1 MTTDVSCPQNQQCST
16 VHLVK
21 EPTDWI
27 ELGHGV
33 ESWLTAAGLLVAG
46 WWAYRSDWIK
56 TREDARSEQGLRER
70 EREQREAQVAEQ
82 QRNRDWEQTKIAREI
97 NEKCLDDDQVQQ
109 VLTLVDCDGA
119 TCILTDAS
127 EKDAAKKYT
136 YNCVNGEDAQA
147 MRVFE
152 KGTQPDEK
160 QVFLRDCFDAWFYWM
175 AVIEQYL
182 QNGLIREKD
191 IAFPSDYYL
200 RNLRMDKALYEACQH
215 YITAY
220 GLSPHALAFM
230 KRFADADALATTK
243 PVLAAA
249 GGLPVGPAS

>member
-1 MTTDVSCPQNQQCST
+1 MADITCLPDQQCTT

-46 WWAYRSDWIK
+46 WWAYRTDWMK
-56 TREDARSEQGLRER
+56 TRADARAERDLRER
-70 EREQREAQVAEQ
+70 ERKQREEQVAEQ
-82 QRNRDWEQTKIAREI
+82 QRNREWEQTRIAREI
-97 NEKCLDDDQVQQ
+97 NEKFLDDDEVQQ
-109 VLTLVDCDGA
+109 VLTLVDCDGD

-127 EKDAAKKYT
+127 EKDAVKKYT
-136 YNCVNGEDAQA
+136 FNCRNGEDAVA
-147 MRVFE
+147 MRVVE
-152 KGTQPDEK
+152 KGSTIDEK

-182 QNGLIREKD
+182 QNGLIRQKD

-200 RNLRMDKALYEACQH
+200 RNLRTDKALYEACQH

-220 GLSPHALAFM
+220 GLSPNALAFM
-230 KRFADADALATTK
+230 KRFAASDAVASA
-243 PVLAAA
+243 PQPAA
-249 GGLPVGPAS
+249 